1 MRKYSIELKWTVIF
15 SVSTILWMLGERMLG
30 LHDEYIEEHSFY
42 TSFFGI
48 VAIGIYLLA
57 LYDKRKN
64 YYRGHLTWQQGFKS
78 GAFLTLG
85 IVILSPLVQYIISQW
100 IAPEYFSNIT
110 EHSVASGEM
119 TREDAES
126 YFELR
131 NYIFQSM
138 FWAAVSGLITAATAA
153 LLLRKRYPDPHQ
165 VKGTAPYR

>member
-64 YYRGHLTWQQGFKS
+64 YYCAIKRIRKS
-78 GAFLTLG
+78 
-85 IVILSPLVQYIISQW
+85 IY
-100 IAPEYFSNIT
+100 Y
-110 EHSVASGEM
+110 
-119 TREDAES
+119 
-126 YFELR
+126 
-131 NYIFQSM
+131 
-138 FWAAVSGLITAATAA
+138 
-153 LLLRKRYPDPHQ
+153 
-165 VKGTAPYR
+165 